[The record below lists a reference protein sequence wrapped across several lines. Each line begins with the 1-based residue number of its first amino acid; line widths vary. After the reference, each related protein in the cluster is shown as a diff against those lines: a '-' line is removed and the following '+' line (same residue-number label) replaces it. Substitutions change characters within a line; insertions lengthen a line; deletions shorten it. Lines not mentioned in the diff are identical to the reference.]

1 MPTFRKRIG
10 YGKLGRVI
18 EIDPKKWGE
27 NGGDNEPP
35 YLLEQ
40 LATRNPD
47 VEFVVVGKNSGWAP
61 HMPNITNMWQEW
73 KQEPR
78 LKSSA
83 TMQERTDRLDRIT
96 GPTFD
101 TLDGMVFWLGQ
112 HGTSNSPIP
121 MVDDRTKNTNPQ
133 VSFVEYVSFIARG
146 INRWRAVNPLKREEV
161 WLLPDARNY
170 LKSRDLA
177 WPRRHPVLC
186 QFDWT
191 RDEWNERYGDTR
203 TPQEHGFNMLH
214 ARSDSTGERWRATD
228 TYVGSGL
235 ELVGIP
241 RSFGAEEPA
250 GWEDRDHDF
259 GILIN
264 EARNYGMRPELT
276 RLHAMQYYVRPLG
289 PAWVHGT
296 WSASSL
302 GKLNQD
308 IQPIPY
314 GQIFN
319 LMQTTKCTFTTPSS
333 GSGWATAKPWE
344 SFATGIICFFHPLY
358 DTQDHIL
365 YPHGASPSDEMRA
378 LHKWLRVKDPA
389 DLARKVKAVTTSRS
403 TYEWLARV
411 QYEHFKRELERQ
423 RCVTTIEMRLSL

>member
-1 MPTFRKRIG
+1 MSPYRKRVG

-18 EIDPKKWGE
+18 EIDPAKWGE
-27 NGGDNEPP
+27 SGGDNEPP

-40 LATRNPD
+40 LAKRNPD
-47 VEFVVVGKNSGWAP
+47 VEWIVVGKNSGWKP
-61 HMPNITNMWQEW
+61 ILPNVTNPWQEW
-73 KQEPR
+73 RKEARSPAKASLQDR
-78 LKSSA
+78 V
-83 TMQERTDRLDRIT
+83 DRLDSIT

-101 TLDGMVFWLGQ
+101 TLDGMVYWLGQ

-121 MVDDRTKNTNPQ
+121 KVDDRSVVTSPQ

-146 INRWRAVNPLKREEV
+146 INRWRNVDPLKREEV

-177 WPRRHPVLC
+177 WPRRHSVLC

-203 TPQEHGFNMLH
+203 TPQEHGFAMHH
-214 ARSDSTGERWRATD
+214 ARSEGVGERWRTTD
-228 TYVGSGL
+228 TYMGSGL

-241 RSFGAEEPA
+241 RGFGAETPA

-276 RLHAMQYYVRPLG
+276 RLHAMEHYVRPLN
-289 PAWVHGT
+289 PSWVHGT
-296 WSASSL
+296 WSVGSL
-302 GKLNQD
+302 NKLGMTIN
-308 IQPIPY
+308 PIPY
-314 GQIFN
+314 NQIFN
-319 LMQTTKCTFTTPSS
+319 MMQTTKCTFTTPSS

-344 SFATGIICFFHPLY
+344 SFATGIICFMHPAY

-365 YPHGASPSDEMRA
+365 YPAGAPPLDEMHH
-378 LHKWLRVKDPA
+378 LHKWLRVKNPE

-403 TYEWLARV
+403 TYEWLAKT
-411 QYEHFKRELERQ
+411 QYDHFRRELERQ
-423 RCVTTIEMRLSL
+423 RCVTTIERRLGL

>member
-1 MPTFRKRIG
+1 MPPFRKRIG

-27 NGGDNEPP
+27 SGGDNEPP
-35 YLLEQ
+35 YLLQQ

-47 VEFVVVGKNSGWAP
+47 VEFVIVGKNSGWAP

-73 KQEPR
+73 KTEPR
-78 LKSSA
+78 LKSTA
-83 TMQERTDRLDRIT
+83 TMQARTDRLDRIT
-96 GPTFD
+96 GPVFD

-121 MVDDRTKNTNPQ
+121 MVSDRTTNTNPQ

-146 INRWRAVNPLKREEV
+146 INRWRNVNPLEREEV

-186 QFDWT
+186 QYDWK

-203 TPQEHGFNMLH
+203 SPQEHGFNMLH
-214 ARSDSTGERWRATD
+214 ARSDVTGERWRTTD
-228 TYVGSGL
+228 SYVGSGL

-241 RSFGAEEPA
+241 RSFGEEEPA

-276 RLHAMQYYVRPLG
+276 RLDAMRRYVQPLD

-296 WSASSL
+296 WSAPSL
-302 GKLNQD
+302 VTLDREIN
-308 IQPIPY
+308 PIPY

-319 LMQTTKCTFTTPSS
+319 LMQTTKCTLTTPSS
-333 GSGWATAKPWE
+333 GSHWATAKPWE

-365 YPHGASPSDEMRA
+365 FPAPDAPTDDLKH
-378 LHKWLRVKDPA
+378 LHRWLRVKDPA
-389 DLARKVKAVTTSRS
+389 DLERKVKAVSTSRS
-403 TYEWLARV
+403 TYEWLAKT
-411 QYEHFKRELERQ
+411 QYDHFKRELERQ
-423 RCVTTIEMRLSL
+423 RCVTTIERRLGL

>member
-1 MPTFRKRIG
+1 MGAFRKKIG

-18 EIDPKKWGE
+18 EMDPAKWGE
-27 NGGDNEPP
+27 SGGDNEPP
-35 YLLEQ
+35 YLLTQ
-40 LATRNPD
+40 LAERHPD
-47 VEFVVVGKNSGWAP
+47 VEWVVVGKNSGWQP
-61 HMPNITNMWQEW
+61 KLPNVTNPWQEW
-73 KQEPR
+73 RAEVRSPAK
-78 LKSSA
+78 A
-83 TMQERTDRLDRIT
+83 TAEERVARLDRVT

-101 TLDGMVFWLGQ
+101 ELDGMVYWLGQ

-121 MVDDRTKNTNPQ
+121 RVDNRKYVTSPQ
-133 VSFVEYVSFIARG
+133 ISFVEYVSFIARG
-146 INRWRAVNPLKREEV
+146 INRWRSVDPLNREEV

-203 TPQEHGFNMLH
+203 TPQEYGFNSLH
-214 ARSDSTGERWRATD
+214 ARAEGMGERWRTTD
-228 TYVGSGL
+228 TYMGSGL

-241 RSFGAEEPA
+241 RGFGEEAPA

-276 RLHAMQYYVRPLG
+276 RLHAMEHYVRPLA
-289 PAWVHGT
+289 PSWVHGT
-296 WSASSL
+296 WTKDSL
-302 GKLNQD
+302 TKLNTD
-308 IQPIPY
+308 IKPIPY
-314 GQIFN
+314 NQIFN

-344 SFATGIICFFHPLY
+344 SFATGIICFFHPAY

-365 YPHGASPSDEMRA
+365 LPKGDSYSDDMFN
-378 LHKWLRVKDPA
+378 LHKWLRVKDPS

-423 RCVTTIEMRLSL
+423 RCVTTIERRLSL